1 MADEENALYVGAGA
15 SEVELQTSV
24 AASDPTAVSLENP
37 DTEVTATP
45 SMPATSTHPP
55 SDNTTSDT
63 GLEPRMLRR
72 TVSDTTLASAPV
84 RSRLQ
89 RTISDT
95 TLRTRSQYVPSP
107 QRRQQLLCIRGLR
120 RLSFLVK
127 FSCVLIMSLTTLIII
142 LTFCVVPSI
151 VCMAIGVCLY
161 YTCTDSEEPLSTLLR
176 AMFRGEEANNQH
188 PNRWFGGDE
197 VNWANGNDRARV
209 NRELLR
215 SSLIVRRLLRIE
227 NVSWSSTEKGDD
239 ARDESSGD
247 MHVNEKL
254 QTGTETKRNAK
265 EGETNQSGFFGT
277 RYPRHH
283 PFSFQTTTERKLL
296 HFSEPL
302 KANVN
307 RDGKEKKN
315 IPAKNEG
322 EEVGGGVDLEN
333 GIQNY
338 DAQTNDNSHSTS
350 NISNLQHMEEN
361 ELGSRSLR
369 ETSNNGETQP
379 EHDEGGSNRSEAPT
393 SITNVIETID
403 ASGKRD
409 NTWTTT
415 PSTCAKSTNAENDKN
430 QSAEKIPE
438 IRGHEEEG
446 HFCGCDE
453 DFRDRGTM
461 CDICL
466 LEFEVGDEVA
476 WSPNLNCSHT
486 FHKDCI
492 LDWLMR
498 KQSCPSC
505 RLDYLKGNADE
516 YVEMPV

>member
-1 MADEENALYVGAGA
+1 
-15 SEVELQTSV
+15 
-24 AASDPTAVSLENP
+24 
-37 DTEVTATP
+37 
-45 SMPATSTHPP
+45 
-55 SDNTTSDT
+55 
-63 GLEPRMLRR
+63 
-72 TVSDTTLASAPV
+72 
-84 RSRLQ
+84 
-89 RTISDT
+89 
-95 TLRTRSQYVPSP
+95 
-107 QRRQQLLCIRGLR
+107 
-120 RLSFLVK
+120 
-127 FSCVLIMSLTTLIII
+127 
-142 LTFCVVPSI
+142 
-151 VCMAIGVCLY
+151 
-161 YTCTDSEEPLSTLLR
+161 
-176 AMFRGEEANNQH
+176 MFRGEEVDNQH
-188 PNRWFGGDE
+188 PNHWFGGDE

-227 NVSWSSTEKGDD
+227 NLSWSSPEKGDD

-265 EGETNQSGFFGT
+265 EGETNQSGLFGT

-283 PFSFQTTTERKLL
+283 PFSFQITTERKSL

-307 RDGKEKKN
+307 GDGKEKKN
-315 IPAKNEG
+315 ISAKNEG
-322 EEVGGGVDLEN
+322 EEDGGGVDLEN

-338 DAQTNDNSHSTS
+338 DAQTNGNSHSTS

-379 EHDEGGSNRSEAPT
+379 EHDEGGSNRPEAPT
-393 SITNVIETID
+393 SITNAIETID
-403 ASGKRD
+403 TSGKRD

-415 PSTCAKSTNAENDKN
+415 PSTCANSTNAKNDKN

-466 LEFEVGDEVA
+466 LEFEVDDEVA

-505 RLDYLKGNADE
+505 RQDYLKGNADE
-516 YVEMPV
+516 YVEVPV